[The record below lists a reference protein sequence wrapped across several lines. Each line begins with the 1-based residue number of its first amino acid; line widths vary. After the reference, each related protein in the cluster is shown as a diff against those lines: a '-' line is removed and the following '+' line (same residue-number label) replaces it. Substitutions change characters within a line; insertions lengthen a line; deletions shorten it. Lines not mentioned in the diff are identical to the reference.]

1 MTPVLRGN
9 ISGSSLFFFLSLLI
23 GSKAYLKGTQKQHVF
38 NPMVCVYICKEEMKK
53 KEKKLKI
60 DFTLF
65 VSYFCLYS
73 KQSYTKKNKDCFNKI
88 LLYDIRLER
97 GCSNSV

>member
-1 MTPVLRGN
+1 
-9 ISGSSLFFFLSLLI
+9 
-23 GSKAYLKGTQKQHVF
+23 
-38 NPMVCVYICKEEMKK
+38 MKK